1 MQYFIVEGGHRL
13 KGSVTVSGSKNEA
26 LPALAASLLTEEEVV
41 LHNVPNILDTRIM
54 GNILQHLGADVS
66 WQGNIVRIKAKN
78 IDKDAVD
85 EKLAKRIRASI
96 LIAGPMFARIGR
108 VILPP
113 PGGDVIGRRRLD
125 THLYVLRTLGAN
137 IDIDNFYRFSG
148 GPPVG
153 GTRMFLDEQSV
164 TATENAIMAAVLA
177 RGTTV
182 IENAACEPSIQ
193 GLAQMLN
200 SMGAKI
206 KGAGTNRIEIEGVDR
221 LHGTEYKISG
231 DYLEAASFAMLSSVL
246 GEGVLIRDF
255 PIEGL
260 GKISYVFKKL
270 GITYEPKGE
279 DVFIPGPQELVIRPD
294 LHGAIPT
301 IDDAPWPQFPTDLMS
316 VSITTATQAL
326 GTIVFFEKMYE
337 GRMFFVDTLIN
348 MGARIILCD
357 PHRVVVVGPSRLI
370 GTKMESPD
378 IRAGMALLMAA
389 LVADGTS
396 YIWNIQQIDR
406 GYEDIDKKLKS
417 LGAHIQRVI
426 E

>member
-125 THLYVLRTLGAN
+125 THLDVLRSLGAN

-177 RGTTV
+177 KGTTV

-206 KGAGTNRIEIEGVDR
+206 KGAGTNRIEIEGVDK